1 MGATVC
7 NFDNFSDDASE
18 KHRNTRAVC
27 IARGVYTM
35 EILVHDEIVHHSI
48 AVNTSAF
55 ATLHIQMHVE
65 TTCYVTEGISM

>member
-1 MGATVC
+1 
-7 NFDNFSDDASE
+7 
-18 KHRNTRAVC
+18 
-27 IARGVYTM
+27 M